1 MKSNLKIETKNIIK
15 KGLTYKK
22 FHTKVLINVIYSL
35 IISCLIEYFLVNNI
49 FTILELPRFRQSKN
63 EVVVSFIRFETVTV
77 LLLVLFG
84 VGMFTL
90 VFWLLQRKAFGYIE
104 DISQAMKSAA
114 SGDLNTSLEVE
125 GDDEFSDMASTLNS
139 MVSDI
144 KSLMERERE
153 SERTKNELITNV
165 AHDLRTP
172 LTSIIGYL
180 ELLSKNNKIDEETRN
195 NYTKIAYTK
204 AKKLEKLIE
213 DLFGLTKLNYGKI
226 AMRVESIDI
235 VKLISQLME
244 EFYPNFMEKGLAFSL
259 TTNKNS
265 KLINADANL
274 LARLFENLV
283 GNAIKYG
290 VDGKKIDVRIEA
302 LEDYVTISVI
312 NYGKVIPKEELPL
325 IFEKFYRLE
334 SSRSSETGGTGLGLA
349 IAKNIADMHGALI
362 EVKSDLNGT
371 AFIVKLKADLD
382 MEKENFT
389 NAWD

>member
-49 FTILELPRFRQSKN
+49 FTIFELPRFRQSKN

-180 ELLSKNNKIDEETRN
+180 ELLSKNNKAN
-195 NYTKIAYTK
+195 NLTKIRRY
-204 AKKLEKLIE
+204 
-213 DLFGLTKLNYGKI
+213 
-226 AMRVESIDI
+226 
-235 VKLISQLME
+235 
-244 EFYPNFMEKGLAFSL
+244 
-259 TTNKNS
+259 
-265 KLINADANL
+265 
-274 LARLFENLV
+274 
-283 GNAIKYG
+283 
-290 VDGKKIDVRIEA
+290 
-302 LEDYVTISVI
+302 
-312 NYGKVIPKEELPL
+312 
-325 IFEKFYRLE
+325 
-334 SSRSSETGGTGLGLA
+334 
-349 IAKNIADMHGALI
+349 
-362 EVKSDLNGT
+362 
-371 AFIVKLKADLD
+371 
-382 MEKENFT
+382 
-389 NAWD
+389 